1 MKNKNKNE
9 KKKNTN
15 ENKSKNKNKNENENK
30 NRFWFSFSFPF
41 LFLLLL
47 SKRFCILVNSTW
59 PRGAIHGAI
68 QLSLDWPTS
77 GIAFLLTA
85 RSPKVHFRL
94 RIFHV
99 A

>member
-1 MKNKNKNE
+1 MKIKTKTKTKMKTKTKTKTKMKNKNKNKNE
-9 KKKNTN
+9 KKKKTQ
-15 ENKSKNKNKNENENK
+15 
-30 NRFWFSFSFPF
+30 
-41 LFLLLL
+41 
-47 SKRFCILVNSTW
+47 
-59 PRGAIHGAI
+59 RGAIHGAI

-85 RSPKVHFRL
+85 CSPKVHFRL